1 MTYEQA
7 LAAIHQTPWE
17 KSVPGL
23 NRIRELMQLL
33 GNPQDA
39 LQYVHIA
46 GSNGKGSV
54 AAMTASILQQ
64 AGYVTGLCTSPYI
77 ARFNERIRVNGLSIP
92 DEDLVAVTEKV
103 LVCAQKMQERPTEFE
118 LVSAITFTYFADQ
131 HCDIVVLEV
140 GLGGRLDA
148 TNIIKSPLV
157 AAITAI
163 GLEHTALLGDTVEK
177 IAAEKAGIIKP
188 GTTAVISDQPKNIV
202 GVIADICHKQQAA
215 FCVAEKSYIQRLSQ
229 ESDGQQ
235 LLYRGEQVYHLPLLG
250 EHQLQN
256 VSTVLSIVEVLRQKD
271 FAISEQAVGEG
282 LKNTRWPGRFELL
295 QRSPDFFVD
304 GGHNP
309 QCAGA
314 VEATLRELFP
324 NLKICLLLGV
334 LADKNYRGIIEPTL
348 PIAKHIVTIT
358 PPSPRAM
365 PAETLSELLQ
375 REYSISAEPCTT
387 IAQGVARILELADDP
402 SDVICAYGSLY
413 SVGEIRA
420 FFGYND

>member
-23 NRIRELMQLL
+23 KRIGELLRLL
-33 GNPQDA
+33 GNPQDT

-54 AAMTASILQQ
+54 AAMTASVLQQ
-64 AGYVTGLCTSPYI
+64 AGYITGLCTSPYI
-77 ARFNERIRVNGLSIP
+77 TRFNERIRVNGISIP
-92 DEDLVAVTEKV
+92 DEDVVAVTEKV
-103 LVCAQKMQERPTEFE
+103 LLCAQKMQERPTEFE
-118 LVSAITFTYFADQ
+118 LVSAITFTYFAQ
-131 HCDIVVLEV
+131 RQCDIVVLEV

-202 GVIADICHKQQAA
+202 GVIAAICRERQVAL
-215 FCVAEKSYIQRLSQ
+215 CVAEKSYIRQLSQ
-229 ESDGQQ
+229 GPDGQQ
-235 LLYRGEQVYHLPLLG
+235 LLYRGDQIYSLPLLG

-256 VSTVLSIVEVLRQKD
+256 VSTVLSIIEVLRQKG

-324 NLKICLLLGV
+324 NRKICLLLGV

-348 PIAKHIVTIT
+348 PLAKHIVTIT

-365 PAETLSELLQ
+365 SAGELSELLQ
-375 REYSISAEPCTT
+375 REYGVLAEPCAT
-387 IAQGVARILELADDP
+387 IAQGVTRILALAKS

-420 FFGYND
+420 FFGYDD

>member
-17 KSVPGL
+17 NSVPGL
-23 NRIRELMQLL
+23 KRIGKLMQAL

-39 LQYVHIA
+39 LKFVHIA

-54 AAMTASILQQ
+54 AAMTASILQR

-77 ARFNERIRVNGLSIP
+77 TRFNERIRVNGVSIS
-92 DEDLVAVTEKV
+92 DDDLAAVTERV
-103 LVCAQKMQERPTEFE
+103 LACAQKMRERPTEFE
-118 LVSAITFTYFADQ
+118 LVSAITFAYFAERK
-131 HCDIVVLEV
+131 CDIVVLEV

-148 TNIIKSPLV
+148 TNIIKAPI
-157 AAITAI
+157 AAVITAI

-188 GTTAVISDQPKNIV
+188 GTTAVVSDQPENII
-202 GVIADICHKQQAA
+202 GVIADICRERQVPLH
-215 FCVAEKSYIQRLSQ
+215 VAEKSALRRLSQ
-229 ESDGQQ
+229 GPDGQR
-235 LLYRGEQVYHLPLLG
+235 LLYGGAQEYFLPMLG
-250 EHQLQN
+250 AHQLQN
-256 VSTVLSIVEVLRQKD
+256 VCTVLSVIEVLRQKGFD
-271 FAISEQAVGEG
+271 IPQQSVGEG
-282 LKNTRWPGRFELL
+282 LKHTRWPGRFELM

-309 QCAGA
+309 QCAKA
-314 VEATLRELFP
+314 VEATLHELFP
-324 NLKICLLLGV
+324 GKKICFLLGV
-334 LADKNYRGIIEPTL
+334 LADKNYQGIIEPVL
-348 PIAKHIVTIT
+348 PMARHIVTIT

-365 PAETLSELLQ
+365 AAEALSALLKH
-375 REYSISAEPCTT
+375 EYGLIAEPCAT
-387 IAQGVARILELADDP
+387 IAQGVAKILAQAQA

-420 FFGYND
+420 CFGLCD

>member
-23 NRIRELMQLL
+23 KRIGALMELL
-33 GNPQDA
+33 GNPQDT
-39 LQYVHIA
+39 LKFVHIA

-54 AAMTASILQQ
+54 AAMVASILQQ

-77 ARFNERIRVNGLSIP
+77 ARFNERMRVNGVSIP
-92 DEDLVAVTEKV
+92 DDDLVDVTEQV
-103 LVCAQKMQERPTEFE
+103 LSCANKMRERPTEFE
-118 LVSAITFTYFADQ
+118 LVSAITFTYFARR

-148 TNIIKSPLV
+148 TNIIKTPLV

-188 GTTAVISDQPKNIV
+188 GTTVVVSDQPENIV
-202 GVIADICHKQQAA
+202 GVIAEICQKRGVPLV
-215 FCVAEKSYIQRLSQ
+215 VAEKKRVRRILQTPERQ
-229 ESDGQQ
+229 K
-235 LLYRGEQVYHLPLLG
+235 LLYENSKEYFLPLLG
-250 EHQLQN
+250 THQLQN
-256 VSTVLSIVEVLRQKD
+256 VCTVLSIIEVLRQKGLV
-271 FAISEQAVGEG
+271 ISEKAVSEG
-282 LKNTRWPGRFELL
+282 LQNTRWPGRFELMQKEPL
-295 QRSPDFFVD
+295 FFVD

-314 VEATLRELFP
+314 VEVTLRELFP
-324 NLKICLLLGV
+324 NQKICFLLGV
-334 LADKNYRGIIEPTL
+334 LADKNYRGIVEPVL
-348 PIAKHIVTIT
+348 PLHKHIVTIT

-365 PAETLSELLQ
+365 VAEELSALLKQ
-375 REYSISAEPCTT
+375 EYGIMADSCASIA
-387 IAQGVARILELADDP
+387 AGVAKILELASP

-413 SVGEIRA
+413 SVAEIRA
-420 FFGYND
+420 CFNRFD